1 MKIFQRCAKSRL
13 MNLTPLILSTLL
25 VSCASSGAGVG
36 RILER
41 PSDFPEEVLY
51 LSDETER
58 GKMWCLTDAD
68 YIRETKHIVKLNHVI
83 DKYECQIDILNGEK
97 CQK

>member
-1 MKIFQRCAKSRL
+1 M
-13 MNLTPLILSTLL
+13 
-25 VSCASSGAGVG
+25 
-36 RILER
+36 
-41 PSDFPEEVLY
+41 Y

-83 DKYECQIDILNGEK
+83 DKYECQMDILNGEK
-97 CQK
+97 CDK